1 MKERQ
6 THLGL
11 WTTARC
17 DRAFQTERLSMAES
31 LPRHSGLFKP
41 ELFLNQGV
49 GKARDGTR
57 DDSIVFFT
65 LRETLQWYKPNGI
78 WQMRMSEAISS
89 SAQGEREGTVLML
102 M

>member
-1 MKERQ
+1 MPK
-6 THLGL
+6 HGGL
-11 WTTARC
+11 
-17 DRAFQTERLSMAES
+17 L
-31 LPRHSGLFKP
+31 KP

-49 GKARDGTR
+49 GEARDGTR
-57 DDSIVFFT
+57 DDNTVFFT

-89 SAQGEREGTVLML
+89 SALGEHEGTVLKL